1 MVELVVLLLVLVGS
15 MCIIGRTVDALR
27 PRKNEEPETFL
38 REMLKIFDRASRH
51 IEIVT
56 DLAREFY
63 ADPRLLE
70 SFEKAANRGVQIR
83 VVYDPNGYKLN
94 ELEGLQKLVEAGS
107 VKAVEAKQAFTK
119 KEDRHVMEIDGIW
132 ARLETYHPAKQMVE
146 AAAKARIY
154 RSPVIARFAEEEFKR
169 QWEHSIGHNDDG
181 AGD

>member
-1 MVELVVLLLVLVGS
+1 MVELVVLLLVIVGS
-15 MCIIGRTVDALR
+15 MCIIGQTAHTLR
-27 PRKNEEPETFL
+27 PRKNQDAEESI
-38 REMLKIFDRASRH
+38 REMVKLFDSASRH

-56 DLAREFY
+56 DLAPEFF
-63 ADPRLLE
+63 ANPSLLD
-70 SFEKAANRGVQIR
+70 SFEKAAKRGVQIR
-83 VVYDPNGYKLN
+83 LVYDPNGYKLN
-94 ELEGLQKLVEAGS
+94 EVEGLEKLVKAGLI
-107 VKAVEAKQAFTK
+107 KAVEAKQAFTK
-119 KEDRHVMEIDGIW
+119 EKDRHVMEIDGTW